1 MHPAMYE
8 DPVKHVPIG
17 EKKKSAGKSKLT
29 KKKKSEP
36 SGGDYPVKRVPIGP
50 RFQAEVPQW
59 TDEVYVSDPKWLGT
73 QVWPVK
79 DDSEPSTKTDLD
91 VRGRRG
97 KCSCDIQGSVDCVR
111 FLIAENRMKLKLE
124 LGSAFYHWGFDKW
137 ARKFREQA
145 MLGL

>member
-1 MHPAMYE
+1 
-8 DPVKHVPIG
+8 
-17 EKKKSAGKSKLT
+17 
-29 KKKKSEP
+29 
-36 SGGDYPVKRVPIGP
+36 
-50 RFQAEVPQW
+50 
-59 TDEVYVSDPKWLGT
+59 VSDPKWLGT